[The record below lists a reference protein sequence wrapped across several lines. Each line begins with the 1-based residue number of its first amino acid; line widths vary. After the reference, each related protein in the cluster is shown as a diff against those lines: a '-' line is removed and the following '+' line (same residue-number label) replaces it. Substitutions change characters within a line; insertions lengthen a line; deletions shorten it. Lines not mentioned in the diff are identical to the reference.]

1 MKTPPPRSADD
12 GQAQAPPKLWPKQG
26 AASPDSAP
34 KVPAADKA
42 KPASPT
48 TATPKLIAK
57 EKARP
62 PPLVP
67 EETETQEEPPLP
79 APAAPPTEPTPP
91 KTSFPPAAGEARQ
104 TPKASFPPAAGEARQ
119 SEVDRAP
126 SLAAEAPASR
136 VGSVMNDADGNPL
149 FCLVQLWACRKR
161 CESCENA
168 FCQATFADRTSAYHA
183 RHRCRDCKRAEGR
196 AAAHQQSSWPSQSW
210 ESLGANPG
218 VRIGERIGASLA
230 LKVRHPLGARLS
242 QFCRFVPTRLEHSR
256 LVVKNGF
263 PLRPVLCDRIQHV
276 AKNPAWNRLLQHARQ
291 FRPRLAQ
298 ARCAF
303 GESLRDRA
311 PR

>member
-1 MKTPPPRSADD
+1 MA
-12 GQAQAPPKLWPKQG
+12 KLKHLQSFG
-26 AASPDSAP
+26 LS
-34 KVPAADKA
+34 KVPLHRIVRRRSPLRTKLSPLLRRRRRRSSSPRRKRGLPLWCQRRP
-42 KPASPT
+42 KPRKSP
-48 TATPKLIAK
+48 PCLLPQLRQLSRRRL
-57 EKARP
+57 RP
-62 PPLVP
+62 L
-67 EETETQEEPPLP
+67 
-79 APAAPPTEPTPP
+79 
-91 KTSFPPAAGEARQ
+91 FPRRRGEARQ

-242 QFCRFVPTRLEHSR
+242 PVL
-256 LVVKNGF
+256 
-263 PLRPVLCDRIQHV
+263 PLRADK
-276 AKNPAWNRLLQHARQ
+276 A
-291 FRPRLAQ
+291 
-298 ARCAF
+298 
-303 GESLRDRA
+303 
-311 PR
+311 